1 MRYLRDYR
9 LFESRDGLTDEQRKF
24 LNKNTHGKWSVN
36 RKGLVDVE
44 RNFWCASQGLENFLG
59 IRFGKV
65 GGNFVCSGNQLT
77 TLEGSPRVVEGNFYC
92 RNNQLRTLEGAPR
105 EVGEVFYCSRNPLIS
120 LEGAPE
126 VIEWQ
131 FFFKNTYFGYTLES
145 FLNEIDR
152 SEPDEISLLLTHRF
166 FTVEVIQ
173 EQITKNPD
181 FPYYVSLA
189 WNTEGF
195 KKTQEELKK
204 ILSEKILVK
213 IDDLWSIGGYL

>member
-1 MRYLRDYR
+1 MKYIQDYK

-36 RKGLVDVE
+36 KEGLVDVSGS
-44 RNFWCASQGLENFLG
+44 FWCHRQGLGDLLG

-65 GGNFVCSGNQLT
+65 SLD
-77 TLEGSPRVVEGNFYC
+77 FYC
-92 RNNQLRTLEGAPR
+92 EGNQLRTLEGSPR
-105 EVGEVFYCSRNPLIS
+105 EVDGSFHCFDNQLRTLEGSPKKVSGNFWCHENPLIS
-120 LEGAPE
+120 LEGAPD

-131 FFFKNTYFGYTLES
+131 FFFKNTVFKYNLRS

-152 SEPDEISLLLTHRF
+152 IKPEEISLLLTHHF
-166 FTVEVIQ
+166 FTVEVIK

-181 FPYYVSLA
+181 FPYYVSLV

-195 KKTQEELKK
+195 KNKQDELKK
-204 ILSEKILVK
+204 ILPENILLK

>member
-1 MRYLRDYR
+1 MKYLRDYK
-9 LFESRDGLTDEQRKF
+9 LFESRDGLTREQRKF
-24 LNKNTHGKWSVN
+24 LDEYTGGKWSVN
-36 RKGLVDVE
+36 SEGLVDIKE
-44 RNFWCASQGLENFLG
+44 SFYCSSQGLEDFSG

-65 GGNFVCSGNQLT
+65 SGGFHCNS
-77 TLEGSPRVVEGNFYC
+77 
-92 RNNQLRTLEGAPR
+92 NQLRTLEGSPSEVGEGFYCSGNQLRTLEGSPR
-105 EVGEVFYCSRNPLIS
+105 EVGGHFYCYRNPLIS

-126 VIEWQ
+126 MIKHEFW
-131 FFFKNTYFGYTLES
+131 FKNTYFRYNLQS

-152 SEPDEISLLLTHRF
+152 IKPEEISLLLTHRF

-173 EQITKNPD
+173 EQISKNPD

-204 ILSEKILVK
+204 TLPENILVK